1 LDNLTHTLTGLAL
14 SQAGLNRKTRFATL
28 ALVLGANLPD
38 ADMLTRIAG
47 TAEFLKY
54 HRGITHSILG
64 VTVLAVLLA
73 GVIYYFGRRALPR
86 RSAPPLNRRWL
97 LGICL
102 IATSSNPLLDFTNS
116 YGVRPFLPF
125 SGRWYAWDI
134 MYILDPLLLLLLTL
148 GLGLSLLLRLIS
160 EEVGARKPTF
170 RGGAIFALCSLVLLW
185 GIRDLAHRRAL
196 GMLDGHT
203 YAGEEPRRIGAFPAP
218 ANPFQWTG
226 VVETD
231 SAYHVLPVRATAD
244 DVDAERTRVFRKAES
259 SPALAAAMKTRPAS
273 IFLDFARFPWA
284 QALETEDGFR
294 VTFQDLRYVSLESDR
309 RRFLVEV
316 ELDKDLRV
324 RSESLTLSGGLR
336 QRDAQPRSEEEEPGT
351 SVADASAGRRASLR
365 RSTVMPT
372 TSPTAT
378 SKAQTRCSLRYA
390 SACTP

>member
-1 LDNLTHTLTGLAL
+1 VDNLTHTLTALAL

-28 ALVLGANLPD
+28 ALVVGANLPD
-38 ADMLTRIAG
+38 IDMVTRVAG

-73 GVIYYFGRRALPR
+73 ETIHYLGRRAQPR
-86 RSAPPLNRRWL
+86 RSAPPLSRRWL

-102 IATSSNPLLDFTNS
+102 IATASNTLLDFTNS

-134 MYILDPLLLLLLTL
+134 MYIVDPLLLLLLTL
-148 GLGLSLLLRLIS
+148 GLGFSLLLRLVS
-160 EEVGARKPTF
+160 EEVGARKPAF
-170 RGGAIFALCSLVLLW
+170 RGGAIFALCSLLILW
-185 GIRDLAHRRAL
+185 GIRDFAHRRAL

-203 YAGEEPRRIGAFPAP
+203 YAGEEPRRIAAFPAP

-259 SPALAAAMKTRPAS
+259 SPALQAATKTRSAS
-273 IFLDFARFPWA
+273 VFLDFARFPWA
-284 QALETEDGFR
+284 QVLDTEDGFR
-294 VTFQDLRYVSLESDR
+294 VTFQDLRYASLVSDR

-324 RSESLTLSGGLR
+324 RSEFLTLSGGLR
-336 QRDAQPRSEEEEPGT
+336 QRGAQLRSEEEEPGT
-351 SVADASAGRRASLR
+351 LIADASAGRRASLR
-365 RSTVMPT
+365 RSIVTPT

-378 SKAQTRCSLRYA
+378 SEAQTRCSLRYA